1 MLDKIEEI
9 VNNTP
14 AVENSASRFGNPA
27 FRTFYDKVSEARLS
41 EQIIFRA
48 YTQDIRA
55 VGTIITWHIT
65 KPVKGYHP
73 GNICLLHRSVG

>member
-41 EQIIFRA
+41 ERIIFRA

-73 GNICLLHRSVG
+73 GNIYLLHRSVG